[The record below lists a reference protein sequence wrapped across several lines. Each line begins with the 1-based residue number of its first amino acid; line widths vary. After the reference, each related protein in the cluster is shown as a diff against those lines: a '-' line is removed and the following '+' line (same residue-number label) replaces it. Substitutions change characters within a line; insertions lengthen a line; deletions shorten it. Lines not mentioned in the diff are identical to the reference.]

1 MTAAIKQNGKLSAEE
16 RISNLIRERTGVHL
30 EARHHAM
37 IESRLRVR
45 IHALKLSTLEEY
57 VNHLEKHIHE
67 ELTDL
72 ISLLTT
78 HHTYFFREY
87 SQFEFLAQK
96 MPDLVKEASSRSDK
110 KIRLW
115 SAACSRGQEVYSLAM
130 FLDFHLKAFY
140 PNSGVGYHILATDV
154 DGESVKIARNGV
166 YQRKELAEA
175 PLNFLANHW
184 SRGTG
189 DIADYVKAKT
199 TLRDNLEFMSGNL
212 LELPSEVRNRSFD
225 VIFCRNVFIYF
236 QPHVIED
243 VVKNLSGRLNQ
254 TGMLFIGLSENLN
267 GIKIPL
273 TSLGN
278 SVFSKSSSVGVTV
291 APTNTSP
298 STRETAAP
306 AKVAPVAP
314 VSAAPARDI
323 RVLCVD
329 DSPSIIALLKKI
341 LVKNAGFEVVGV
353 AANGQE
359 AEKMVKELKPDV
371 MTLDIHMPVMT
382 GIEYMR
388 KNFSKATH
396 PPVIMVTSVSRDD
409 ATLAGEALSLGA
421 SDFVEKP
428 SLEDMQKKSE
438 EIRSKLKSAFQY
450 KEMSVA
456 AASIDRAFQKSI
468 AIRSPE
474 HKLRIYISGIASRD
488 ALAHSLRELRENE
501 PPTFLLMNCLPE
513 MLTVFASE
521 IAKNSG
527 KTVDIVDSIPA
538 VLETNRV
545 YLASAKDLFSKLKH
559 VYQLRPTSI
568 LLLGDLNGLE
578 LTDWPKAQW
587 LIEDQIQTPHLRA
600 KATDIVP
607 LTSFAYMSM
616 EYLSRFP

>member
-45 IHALKLSTLEEY
+45 IHALKLTTLEEY

-78 HHTYFFREY
+78 HHTYFFREF

-96 MPDLVKEASSRSDK
+96 MSGLVKEASSRPDK

-130 FLDFHLKAFY
+130 FLDFQLKAFY

-166 YQRKELAEA
+166 YQRKELSEA

-254 TGMLFIGLSENLN
+254 TGMLFIGL
-267 GIKIPL
+267 
-273 TSLGN
+273 
-278 SVFSKSSSVGVTV
+278 
-291 APTNTSP
+291 
-298 STRETAAP
+298 
-306 AKVAPVAP
+306 
-314 VSAAPARDI
+314 
-323 RVLCVD
+323 
-329 DSPSIIALLKKI
+329 
-341 LVKNAGFEVVGV
+341 
-353 AANGQE
+353 
-359 AEKMVKELKPDV
+359 
-371 MTLDIHMPVMT
+371 
-382 GIEYMR
+382 
-388 KNFSKATH
+388 
-396 PPVIMVTSVSRDD
+396 
-409 ATLAGEALSLGA
+409 
-421 SDFVEKP
+421 
-428 SLEDMQKKSE
+428 
-438 EIRSKLKSAFQY
+438 
-450 KEMSVA
+450 
-456 AASIDRAFQKSI
+456 
-468 AIRSPE
+468 
-474 HKLRIYISGIASRD
+474 
-488 ALAHSLRELRENE
+488 
-501 PPTFLLMNCLPE
+501 
-513 MLTVFASE
+513 
-521 IAKNSG
+521 
-527 KTVDIVDSIPA
+527 
-538 VLETNRV
+538 
-545 YLASAKDLFSKLKH
+545 
-559 VYQLRPTSI
+559 
-568 LLLGDLNGLE
+568 
-578 LTDWPKAQW
+578 
-587 LIEDQIQTPHLRA
+587 
-600 KATDIVP
+600 
-607 LTSFAYMSM
+607 
-616 EYLSRFP
+616 